1 MAANADK
8 KDNIKFLASMFH
20 MEQSVCEQ
28 VLQEN
33 KDNVEDA
40 VNHILTMLNEAKP
53 QENSENS
60 EMNDQVKQFE
70 KEKIQEKEKR
80 ERLLRQQQEA
90 MRQYEQEVEQQRKLQ
105 KQAEEQEKAR
115 ILEEKRLAEQKKK
128 ELEDLAREEERLAL
142 ELEQGEEQRIAIEEK
157 LRLAQQQNKELIE
170 QRLKEEEEEM
180 RRAQQKSMSDRPSG
194 GRSNKRKSSKGESQN
209 NKSVEPKVEEKK
221 IEEIVP
227 EVQASNNS
235 KKSKADASSGKS
247 DQASVKSEPKV
258 EAEKSEPKE
267 EPKPKEEPVKELE
280 PVSEEPKHDVVQVE
294 GADSDEFSLIPNDD
308 ELNSAQFGEEL
319 SLPLFS
325 IYLRKSSLT
334 KKNIDDTVAM
344 KKVLVEAGVP
354 ETDVKEVD
362 PSNDIELTGF
372 IKAKCRG
379 QLKFPILFI
388 RDEMIGGLE
397 ALQKMQQDGLL
408 IERIARDKANQTTS
422 PRSNKVSQD
431 DISESQQ
438 STQELSMGV
447 LNAALEKAENV
458 LSYLNPLNW
467 FRGGKQTDKDDTV
480 IEFSVIHTNWYWR
493 QQTRVLRLTKEHV
506 LRIHPKYGDVRAAQ
520 KYDEINKIVVK
531 NKEYLILYY
540 KESSPDY
547 FRATSA
553 AIEKIV
559 STIKERAQKP
569 DEIPVEYV
577 NK

>member
-1 MAANADK
+1 MPSGPWTHHWYVLSNIILNYSQSYLEANSTSLQRISNPSNTNLNFDWKLAASL
-8 KDNIKFLASMFH
+8 FY
-20 MEQSVCEQ
+20 
-28 VLQEN
+28 
-33 KDNVEDA
+33 
-40 VNHILTMLNEAKP
+40 
-53 QENSENS
+53 
-60 EMNDQVKQFE
+60 E
-70 KEKIQEKEKR
+70 KLFK
-80 ERLLRQQQEA
+80 LLIFQNFSTF
-90 MRQYEQEVEQQRKLQ
+90 
-105 KQAEEQEKAR
+105 
-115 ILEEKRLAEQKKK
+115 ITT
-128 ELEDLAREEERLAL
+128 
-142 ELEQGEEQRIAIEEK
+142 GEEQRKAIEEK

-170 QRLKEEEEEM
+170 QRVKEEEEEM

-194 GRSNKRKSSKGESQN
+194 GRSGSKRKSSKGESQN
-209 NKSVEPKVEEKK
+209 NKSVEPKEEKR
-221 IEEIVP
+221 IEEIAP
-227 EVQASNNS
+227 EVLVNNNN
-235 KKSKADASSGKS
+235 KKADASSGKS
-247 DQASVKSEPKV
+247 DQAEVPKSEPKV
-258 EAEKSEPKE
+258 EAAEPKKEEPKE
-267 EPKPKEEPVKELE
+267 EPKIEEPV
-280 PVSEEPKHDVVQVE
+280 SDEPKHDVVQVE
-294 GADSDEFSLIPNDD
+294 GTESDEFSLIPNDD

-334 KKNIDDTVAM
+334 KKHIDDTVAM
-344 KKVLVEAGVP
+344 KKVLTEAGVV
-354 ETDVKEVD
+354 ESDVKEVD

-372 IKAKCRG
+372 IKAKCKG
-379 QLKFPILFI
+379 HLKFPILFI

-397 ALQKMQQDGLL
+397 ALQKMQQEGSL
-408 IERIARDKANQTTS
+408 IERIARDKANQNAS

-438 STQELSMGV
+438 STQEVSMGV
-447 LNAALEKAENV
+447 LNTALEKAENV

-467 FRGGKQTDKDDTV
+467 FRGGKQSDKDDSV
-480 IEFSVIHTNWYWR
+480 IELSVIHTNWYWR

-531 NKEYLILYY
+531 NKEYLIMYY

-577 NK
+577 TK